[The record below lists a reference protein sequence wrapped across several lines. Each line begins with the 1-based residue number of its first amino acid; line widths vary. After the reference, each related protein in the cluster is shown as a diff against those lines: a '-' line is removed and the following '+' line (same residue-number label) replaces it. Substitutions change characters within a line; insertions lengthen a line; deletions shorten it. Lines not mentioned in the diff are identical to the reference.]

1 VGPYLD
7 HNYYNCQLGGSKMI
21 KIFTDSTCDMPK
33 DLVEKNKIELLS
45 LYINFGTETI
55 KEMDISNEEFYKRI
69 DKEDSLPTTSQPS
82 IQEMTEKFEGFLK
95 EGIDVIA
102 VLISSG
108 LSGTFSTANMV
119 KEALLSE
126 YPERNI
132 EIIDSKSTSMQ
143 MGFAALIG
151 AKSALEN
158 CDFKTSVEKIKSN
171 IKSSRFLFTPHNMD
185 YLKKGGRIGGAAAL
199 IGNILKINPVL
210 TVGDD
215 GVVEI
220 VKKIR
225 TKKKAVQ
232 GILDR
237 FQEDVEKYGFGDA
250 VVHHINTLEEAK
262 ILAKKVEDIIKRPV
276 RIADIGPVV
285 GAHVGPGS
293 VGIAYY
299 TEKEMR

>member
-1 VGPYLD
+1 
-7 HNYYNCQLGGSKMI
+7 MI

-33 DLVEKNKIELLS
+33 DLVEKYGIDLLS
-45 LYINFGTETI
+45 LYINFGSETI
-55 KEMDISNEEFYKRI
+55 KEMDISNEEFYNRI
-69 DKEDSLPTTSQPS
+69 EKEDSLPTTSQPS
-82 IQEMTEKFEGFLK
+82 VQEMTERFESFLK

-102 VLISSG
+102 VMISSG

-119 KEALLSE
+119 KEMLKNE
-126 YPERNI
+126 YPERKI

-143 MGFAALIG
+143 MGFAALTG
-151 AKSALEN
+151 AMSALEN
-158 CDFKTSVEKIKSN
+158 CDFKTTVEKIKSN

-185 YLKKGGRIGGAAAL
+185 YLKKGGRIGGAQAL
-199 IGNILKINPVL
+199 LGNILKINPVL
-210 TVGDD
+210 TVDND

-237 FQEDVEKYGFGDA
+237 FQDDVDKYGFGDA

-262 ILAKKVEDIIKRPV
+262 ALAKKVEDIIKRPV

-299 TEKEMR
+299 TKKEMR